1 MTMETYMPFVWIG
14 LALFALLVEAGTS
27 QLISIWFS
35 LGALGGAIS
44 CIFTD
49 NIVIQLFVFIT
60 VTTLSLVLTRP
71 IVKKL
76 KLKGAAVKTN
86 LDRVI
91 GCVATLTK
99 DITRDCDGELK
110 VLGDYW
116 LAVSRDGNEIKSG
129 TRVKVLEI
137 KGTKLIVEEVYSL
150 VK

>member
-1 MTMETYMPFVWIG
+1 METYMPFVWIG

-35 LGALGGAIS
+35 LGAIGGAIS

-91 GCVATLTK
+91 GCEATLTK

-116 LAVSRDGNEIKSG
+116 LAVSRDGIEIKSG

-150 VK
+150 VR

>member
-1 MTMETYMPFVWIG
+1 METYMPFVWVG
-14 LALFALLVEAGTS
+14 FALFALLVEAGTS

-35 LGALGGAIS
+35 LGAFGGAIC

-49 NIVIQLFVFIT
+49 NIIIQVFVFIII
-60 VTTLSLVLTRP
+60 TTLSLVITRP
-71 IVKKL
+71 LVKKF
-76 KLKGAAVKTN
+76 KQKNGEVKTN

-91 GCVATLTK
+91 GCEATLTK
-99 DITRDCDGELK
+99 DITKDNPGELK

-116 LAVSRDGNEIKSG
+116 SVISSDGNEVKSG

-137 KGTKLIVEEVYSL
+137 KGTKLVVEKVYSL

>member
-1 MTMETYMPFVWIG
+1 METYMPFVWIG

-35 LGALGGAIS
+35 LGAIGGAIS

-91 GCVATLTK
+91 GCEATLTK

-137 KGTKLIVEEVYSL
+137 KGTKLIVEEIYSL

>member
-1 MTMETYMPFVWIG
+1 METYMPFVWIG

-35 LGALGGAIS
+35 LGAIGGAIS

-91 GCVATLTK
+91 GCEATLTK

-116 LAVSRDGNEIKSG
+116 LAVSRDGIEIKSG

>member
-1 MTMETYMPFVWIG
+1 METYMPFVWIG

-35 LGALGGAIS
+35 LGAIGGAIS

-91 GCVATLTK
+91 GCEATLTK

-150 VK
+150 VR

>member
-91 GCVATLTK
+91 GCEATLTK

>member
-1 MTMETYMPFVWIG
+1 METYMPFVWIG

-35 LGALGGAIS
+35 MGAIGGAIS

-91 GCVATLTK
+91 GCEATLTK

-116 LAVSRDGNEIKSG
+116 LAVSRDGIEIKSG

>member
-1 MTMETYMPFVWIG
+1 METYMPFVWIG

-35 LGALGGAIS
+35 LGAIGGAIS

-91 GCVATLTK
+91 GCEATLTK

-116 LAVSRDGNEIKSG
+116 LAVSRDGNEIKSS

>member
-1 MTMETYMPFVWIG
+1 MTMDAYMPFVWVG
-14 LALFALLVEAGTS
+14 LALLALLVEAGTS

-35 LGALGGAIS
+35 LGALGAAVS

-49 NIVIQLFVFIT
+49 NIVIQLFVFII

-71 IVKKL
+71 LVKKI
-76 KLKGAAVKTN
+76 KQNNSNIKTN

-91 GCVATLTK
+91 GCEATLTK
-99 DITRDCDGELK
+99 PITKDSEGELK

-116 LAVSRDGNEIKSG
+116 SAISRDGSEIKSG
-129 TRVKVLEI
+129 TRVRVLEI
-137 KGTKLIVEEVYSL
+137 NSTKLVVEEVCSL

>member
-1 MTMETYMPFVWIG
+1 METYMPFVWIG

-35 LGALGGAIS
+35 LGAIGGAIS

-49 NIVIQLFVFIT
+49 NIVIQLFVFIII
-60 VTTLSLVLTRP
+60 TTLSLVLTRP

-76 KLKGAAVKTN
+76 KLKGASVKTN

-91 GCVATLTK
+91 GCEATLTK
-99 DITRDCDGELK
+99 DITQDCDGELK

>member
-1 MTMETYMPFVWIG
+1 METYMPFVWIG

-91 GCVATLTK
+91 GCEATLTK

>member
-1 MTMETYMPFVWIG
+1 METYMPFVWIG

-76 KLKGAAVKTN
+76 KLKGTAVKTN

-91 GCVATLTK
+91 GCEATLTK

>member
-1 MTMETYMPFVWIG
+1 METYMPFVWIG

-35 LGALGGAIS
+35 LGAIGSAIS

-91 GCVATLTK
+91 GCEATLTK

>member
-1 MTMETYMPFVWIG
+1 METYMPFVWIV

-35 LGALGGAIS
+35 LGAIGGAIS

-91 GCVATLTK
+91 GCEATLTK

>member
-1 MTMETYMPFVWIG
+1 METYMPFVWIG

-35 LGALGGAIS
+35 LGAIGGAIS

-91 GCVATLTK
+91 GCEATLTK

-116 LAVSRDGNEIKSG
+116 LAVSRDGNEIKRG

-137 KGTKLIVEEVYSL
+137 KGTKLIVEEIYSL

>member
-1 MTMETYMPFVWIG
+1 METYMPFVWIG

-35 LGALGGAIS
+35 LGAIGGAIS

-91 GCVATLTK
+91 GCEATLTK